1 MKKRASSARADN
13 EALWEWNLASDR
25 IHFSPRWI
33 SLAGCEEHEVGNT
46 PDAWLNR
53 VHPEEL
59 PDVLRQI
66 EGARADEGD
75 QLEFR
80 HRLRHKDGRY
90 RWTTCRVSVVRDS
103 DGAAVRLMGVHTDIT
118 VETVT
123 DRLTGLPNRLLLI
136 DRLAHSIELA
146 QKYEGFHYAVLLIDL
161 GGHTSGPLL
170 TAVARRLEIS
180 LRIANDPPT
189 LRSNDAVARVAG
201 DQFAV
206 LLDGLKAVSHAKV
219 VADRLLKEML
229 APFMINGR
237 ELFLSASLGVA
248 VSATGY
254 AQAED
259 VVRDAETALHRA
271 RVLGGSHCEVFDTAI
286 LQSHQAELQL
296 EGDLKDALE
305 RREFRVLYQPI
316 VSMASSKII
325 GFEALM
331 RWHHPVLGVIS
342 PVDFIPIAERTQL
355 IVPLGEWIL
364 REACIR
370 LKAWQDTPT
379 FPADLWISVNLSGVQ
394 LKDPTLVQRVEAALS
409 DAGLQSSSL
418 VLELTE
424 SMAMENP
431 TGVKSLLMELRSI
444 GVRISVDDFGTG
456 YSSLA
461 HLRQFPVDVL
471 KFDRSFVRGIETR
484 QDSAAIVGTLTEM
497 ALQLGLQVVAEGIEN
512 EQQLALLRSLRCHA
526 AQGYLFAK
534 PLDEAKATEILSTGL
549 APRVPVAKRKKR
561 SVTLASVGKWRQ
573 ASARSWAW
581 AATTLVAVLAV
592 SVLSFLSVAV
602 ERTAVPDLPNP
613 PAIPSISNPPSRVI
627 GPPLADAA
635 TVTSAAVS
643 RPRVIAPDL
652 PRTQTAASQEPAA
665 AATTSTPVASAPFV
679 SATAPATETP
689 SSAATSLSIHVMHYH
704 RVGHC
709 VGRLV
714 AARGGMA
721 FVPDSKTSRDAF
733 EFKHNEFVHL
743 MQDDTLTIKSSTRTY
758 RFKAI
763 IDKDGND
770 PTLDQFDAR
779 MTRWR
784 LTDGNAG
791 RPSGQF
797 D

>member
-1 MKKRASSARADN
+1 MKKRASSARVDS

-33 SLAGCEEHEVGNT
+33 SLVGCEEHEVGNT
-46 PDAWLNR
+46 SDEWLNR

-59 PDVLRQI
+59 PEVLRQL
-66 EGARADEGD
+66 EAARAEEGD
-75 QLEFR
+75 ELEIR

-90 RWTTCRVSVVRDS
+90 RWTACRVSVVRDS
-103 DGAAVRLMGVHTDIT
+103 GGRAVRLMGAHTDIT

-136 DRLAHSIELA
+136 DRLAHSIERA
-146 QKYEGFHYAVLLIDL
+146 QKYEGFHYAVLLLDL
-161 GGHTSGPLL
+161 GGQSSASLL
-170 TAVARRLEIS
+170 TAAARRLETS
-180 LRIANDPPT
+180 LRIANATPT
-189 LRSNDAVARVAG
+189 LRSNDFVARVEG

-219 VADRLLKEML
+219 VADRLLKEIL
-229 APFMINGR
+229 APFTINGR
-237 ELFLSASLGVA
+237 EVFLSASIGVA

-254 AQAED
+254 TEAAD
-259 VVRDAETALHRA
+259 VLRDADTALHRA
-271 RVLGGSHCEVFDTAI
+271 RMLGGSHCEVFDTAI

-305 RREFRVLYQPI
+305 RREFRLLYQPI
-316 VSMASSKII
+316 VSMTSNQIV
-325 GFEALM
+325 GFEALV
-331 RWHHPVLGVIS
+331 RWQHPVLGLIS
-342 PVDFIPIAERTQL
+342 PVDFIPIAERTEL

-370 LKAWQDTPT
+370 LKAWQDNPT
-379 FPADLWISVNLSGVQ
+379 FPADLWIAVNLSGVQ
-394 LKDPTLVQRVEAALS
+394 LKDPTLVQRVGAALTDS
-409 DAGLQSSSL
+409 GLQSRSL

-444 GVRISVDDFGTG
+444 GVRISIDDFGTG

-461 HLRQFPVDVL
+461 HLRQFPVDAL

-484 QDSAAIVGTLTEM
+484 QDSAAIVGTLTDM

-549 APRVPVAKRKKR
+549 APRVPVAKRRKR
-561 SVTLASVGKWRQ
+561 PVTLASLGKWRQ
-573 ASARSWAW
+573 VSPGSWGW
-581 AATTLVAVLAV
+581 AAAAVVVLLAV
-592 SVLSFLSVAV
+592 TVLSSLPVGV
-602 ERTAVPDLPNP
+602 EQTAPPYLPNP
-613 PAIPSISNPPSRVI
+613 PAIPSAPNPPSRVI
-627 GPPLADAA
+627 
-635 TVTSAAVS
+635 
-643 RPRVIAPDL
+643 AP
-652 PRTQTAASQEPAA
+652 PRTDRAAAMTSGPVARLQATDPEPPPFASPNPAA
-665 AATTSTPVASAPFV
+665 F
-679 SATAPATETP
+679 ATAPPRVETP
-689 SSAATSLSIHVMHYH
+689 LSGPTSLSIHVMHYH

-714 AARGGMA
+714 ATRVGMA
-721 FVPDSKTSRDAF
+721 FVPDSKLSSDAF
-733 EFKHNEFVHL
+733 DFKYTEFVHVV
-743 MQDDTLTIKSSTRTY
+743 QDDTMTIKSSTRTY

-763 IDKDGND
+763 IDKDDND
-770 PTLDQFDAR
+770 PTLDQFEAR
-779 MTRWR
+779 ITRWR
-784 LTDGNAG
+784 
-791 RPSGQF
+791 
-797 D
+797 

>member
-1 MKKRASSARADN
+1 MKKRASSARVDS

-33 SLAGCEEHEVGNT
+33 SLVGCEEHEVGNT
-46 PDAWLNR
+46 SDEWLNR

-59 PDVLRQI
+59 PEVLRQL
-66 EGARADEGD
+66 EAARAEEGD
-75 QLEFR
+75 ELEIR

-90 RWTTCRVSVVRDS
+90 RWTACRVSVVRDS
-103 DGAAVRLMGVHTDIT
+103 GGRAVRLMGAHTDIT

-136 DRLAHSIELA
+136 DRLAHSIERA
-146 QKYEGFHYAVLLIDL
+146 QKYEGFHYAVLLLDL
-161 GGHTSGPLL
+161 GGQSSASLL
-170 TAVARRLEIS
+170 TAAARRLETS
-180 LRIANDPPT
+180 LRIANATPT
-189 LRSNDAVARVAG
+189 LRSNDFVARVEG

-219 VADRLLKEML
+219 VADRLLKEIL
-229 APFMINGR
+229 APFTINGR
-237 ELFLSASLGVA
+237 EVFLSASIGVA

-254 AQAED
+254 AEAAD
-259 VVRDAETALHRA
+259 VLRDADTALHRA
-271 RVLGGSHCEVFDTAI
+271 RMLGGSHCEVFDTAI

-305 RREFRVLYQPI
+305 RREFRLLYQPI
-316 VSMASSKII
+316 VSMTSNQIV
-325 GFEALM
+325 GFEALV
-331 RWHHPVLGVIS
+331 RWQHPVLGLIS
-342 PVDFIPIAERTQL
+342 PVDFIPIAERTEL

-370 LKAWQDTPT
+370 LKAWQDNPT
-379 FPADLWISVNLSGVQ
+379 FPADLWIAVNLSGVQ
-394 LKDPTLVQRVEAALS
+394 LKDPTLVQRVGAALTDS
-409 DAGLQSSSL
+409 GLQSRSL

-444 GVRISVDDFGTG
+444 GVRISIDDFGTG

-461 HLRQFPVDVL
+461 HLRQFPVDAL

-484 QDSAAIVGTLTEM
+484 QDSAAIVGTLTDM

-549 APRVPVAKRKKR
+549 APRVPVAKRRKR
-561 SVTLASVGKWRQ
+561 PVTLASLGKWRQ
-573 ASARSWAW
+573 VSPGSWGW
-581 AATTLVAVLAV
+581 AAAAVVVLLAV
-592 SVLSFLSVAV
+592 TVLSSLPVGV
-602 ERTAVPDLPNP
+602 EQTAPPYLPNP
-613 PAIPSISNPPSRVI
+613 PAIPSAPNPPSRVI
-627 GPPLADAA
+627 
-635 TVTSAAVS
+635 
-643 RPRVIAPDL
+643 AP
-652 PRTQTAASQEPAA
+652 PRTDRAAAMTSGPVARLQATDPEPPPFASPNPAA
-665 AATTSTPVASAPFV
+665 F
-679 SATAPATETP
+679 ATAPPRVETP
-689 SSAATSLSIHVMHYH
+689 LSGPTSLSIHVMHYH

-714 AARGGMA
+714 ATRVGMA
-721 FVPDSKTSRDAF
+721 FVPDSKLSSDAF
-733 EFKHNEFVHL
+733 DFKYTEFVHVV
-743 MQDDTLTIKSSTRTY
+743 QDDTMTIKSSTRTY

-763 IDKDGND
+763 IDKDDND
-770 PTLDQFDAR
+770 PTLDQFEAR
-779 MTRWR
+779 ITRWR
-784 LTDGNAG
+784 
-791 RPSGQF
+791 
-797 D
+797 

>member
-1 MKKRASSARADN
+1 MKKRASSARVDS

-33 SLAGCEEHEVGNT
+33 SLVGCEEHEVGNT
-46 PDAWLNR
+46 SDEWLNR

-59 PDVLRQI
+59 PEVLRQL
-66 EGARADEGD
+66 EAARAEEGD
-75 QLEFR
+75 ELEIR

-90 RWTTCRVSVVRDS
+90 RWTACRVSVVRDS
-103 DGAAVRLMGVHTDIT
+103 GGRAVRLMGAHTDIT

-136 DRLAHSIELA
+136 DRLAHSIERA
-146 QKYEGFHYAVLLIDL
+146 QKYEGFHYAVLLLDL
-161 GGHTSGPLL
+161 GGQSSASLL
-170 TAVARRLEIS
+170 TAAARRLETS
-180 LRIANDPPT
+180 LRIANATPT
-189 LRSNDAVARVAG
+189 LRSNDFVARVEG

-219 VADRLLKEML
+219 VADRLLKEIL
-229 APFMINGR
+229 APFTINGR
-237 ELFLSASLGVA
+237 EVFLSASIGVA

-254 AQAED
+254 AEAAD
-259 VVRDAETALHRA
+259 VLRDADTALHRA
-271 RVLGGSHCEVFDTAI
+271 RMLGGSHCEVFDTAI

-305 RREFRVLYQPI
+305 RREFRLLYQPI
-316 VSMASSKII
+316 VSMTSNQIV
-325 GFEALM
+325 GFEALV
-331 RWHHPVLGVIS
+331 RWQHPVLGLIS
-342 PVDFIPIAERTQL
+342 PVDFIPIAERTEL

-370 LKAWQDTPT
+370 LKAWQDNPT
-379 FPADLWISVNLSGVQ
+379 FPDDLWIAVNLSGVQ
-394 LKDPTLVQRVEAALS
+394 LKDPTLVQRVGAALTDS
-409 DAGLQSSSL
+409 GLQSRSL

-444 GVRISVDDFGTG
+444 GVRISIDDFGTG

-461 HLRQFPVDVL
+461 HLRQFPVDAL

-484 QDSAAIVGTLTEM
+484 QDSAAIVGTLTDM

-549 APRVPVAKRKKR
+549 APRVPVAKRRKR
-561 SVTLASVGKWRQ
+561 PVTLASLGKWRQ
-573 ASARSWAW
+573 VSPGSWGW
-581 AATTLVAVLAV
+581 AAAAVVVLLAV
-592 SVLSFLSVAV
+592 TVLSSLPVGV
-602 ERTAVPDLPNP
+602 EQTAPPYLPNP
-613 PAIPSISNPPSRVI
+613 PAIPSAPNPPSRVI
-627 GPPLADAA
+627 
-635 TVTSAAVS
+635 
-643 RPRVIAPDL
+643 AP
-652 PRTQTAASQEPAA
+652 PRTDRAAAMTSGPVARLQATDPEPPPFASPNPAA
-665 AATTSTPVASAPFV
+665 F
-679 SATAPATETP
+679 ATAPPRVETP
-689 SSAATSLSIHVMHYH
+689 LSGPTSLSIHVMHYH

-714 AARGGMA
+714 ATRVGMA
-721 FVPDSKTSRDAF
+721 FVPDSKLSSDAF
-733 EFKHNEFVHL
+733 DFKYTEFVHVV
-743 MQDDTLTIKSSTRTY
+743 QDDTMTIKSSTRTY

-763 IDKDGND
+763 IDKDDND
-770 PTLDQFDAR
+770 PTLDQFEAR
-779 MTRWR
+779 ITRWR
-784 LTDGNAG
+784 
-791 RPSGQF
+791 
-797 D
+797 